1 MSTIKHL
8 DADGATLLPGLLL
21 NKDEV
26 EKEQ

>member
-1 MSTIKHL
+1 MSTNEHL
-8 DADGATLLPGLLL
+8 DADCATLLPGLLL